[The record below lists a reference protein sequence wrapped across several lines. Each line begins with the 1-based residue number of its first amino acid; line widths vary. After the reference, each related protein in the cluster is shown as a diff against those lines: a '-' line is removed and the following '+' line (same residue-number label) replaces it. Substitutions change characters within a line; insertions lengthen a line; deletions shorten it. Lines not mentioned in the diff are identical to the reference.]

1 MRNSSASRSSPC
13 DNLESVLTCPL
24 YLRIFFK
31 LRLDNLR
38 CNVKKMVAVS
48 LVLVI
53 LLTPA
58 VQAEDAKM
66 ESKNVKLR
74 RGQVLELSLETPM
87 DSAHAQVGDQLSF
100 SLMAPLKVGPTTI
113 LPQGWGVHGQITKVR
128 RAGKNCKSGE
138 IRWKLQPVRTPDGRK
153 IKIQFISDSLATLA
167 NGADQVP
174 LDSVSKKIGRTA
186 KYTLMAPIVAPLAVV
201 VLPWIVLLYIGMHG
215 EGGCSGE
222 AGVEEQIPPGTHS
235 YAAVS
240 RDIRFA
246 QIPAIP

>member
-1 MRNSSASRSSPC
+1 M
-13 DNLESVLTCPL
+13 
-24 YLRIFFK
+24 
-31 LRLDNLR
+31 
-38 CNVKKMVAVS
+38 KKIVAVC

-53 LLTPA
+53 LLTLV
-58 VQAEDAKM
+58 VQAEDGHV
-66 ESKNVKLR
+66 ESKDIRLQ
-74 RGQVLELSLETPM
+74 RGQVLELSLEAPM
-87 DSAHAQVGDQLSF
+87 DSEHAHVGDQLSF
-100 SLMAPLKVGPTTI
+100 SLVAPLKVGPATI
-113 LPQGWGVHGQITKVR
+113 LPQHWPVQGQITKVK

-138 IRWKLQPVRTPDGRK
+138 IRWQLQPIKTPGGRK

-174 LDSVSKKIGRTA
+174 LDSVSKKFGRTA

-201 VLPWIVLLYIGMHG
+201 VVPWIVLMYIGMRG

-222 AGVEEQIPPGTHS
+222 AGVEERIPAGTHS

-240 RDIRFA
+240 QDIRFA

>member
-1 MRNSSASRSSPC
+1 
-13 DNLESVLTCPL
+13 L

-31 LRLDNLR
+31 LRPDNLR

-53 LLTPA
+53 LLTPV
-58 VQAEDAKM
+58 VQAEDDSV
-66 ESKNVKLR
+66 ESKGVKLQ
-74 RGQVLELSLETPM
+74 RGQVLELSLETPV

-100 SLMAPLKVGPTTI
+100 SLATPLKVGQTTI
-113 LPQGWGVHGQITKVR
+113 LPRGWGVQGQISKVR
-128 RAGKNCKSGE
+128 RAGKNCEAGE

-153 IKIQFISDSLATLA
+153 IKIQFISDSLVIRA
-167 NGADQVP
+167 NGADRVL

-201 VLPWIVLLYIGMHG
+201 VLPWIVLMYIGMHG

-222 AGVEEQIPPGTHS
+222 AGVDERIPAGTHS

-246 QIPAIP
+246 QIPAVP